1 LSCRFSVPS
10 ITTKMVKPRKGAL
23 IQTLVCPPFG
33 VCGQGFPLA
42 ILRLPGRPH
51 GAGLRRSRSALAPGC
66 HGVPAGPS
74 GRLREGEEC
83 SGHYHPPPPHS
94 VTCHVWPLTLPVRS
108 RPLSKQTGTA
118 QSRCSTR
125 ASAERERR
133 RPPVGVWW
141 GVVIARTFPRCVTYN
156 HAKPVPNLGPQEWAW
171 RGGAVAPHREPR
183 SRARTCAGR
192 RKCGFRTLY
201 LYLRDKW
208 RS

>member
-1 LSCRFSVPS
+1 MTFRACSSASGLLSAFAISRSCFCISGSRAAAMASNVMSVS
-10 ITTKMVKPRKGAL
+10 FRVVMSVLCFVDYDKNGQTQKGRTYTNFRL
-23 IQTLVCPPFG
+23 SPFWG
-33 VCGQGFPLA
+33 CGQGFPLA
-42 ILRLPGRPH
+42 ILRPPGRPH

-83 SGHYHPPPPHS
+83 SGHYHPLPHS

-133 RPPVGVWW
+133 RPPIGVWW
-141 GVVIARTFPRCVTYN
+141 GVVIARTFP
-156 HAKPVPNLGPQEWAW
+156 HA
-171 RGGAVAPHREPR
+171 
-183 SRARTCAGR
+183 
-192 RKCGFRTLY
+192 
-201 LYLRDKW
+201 
-208 RS
+208 

>member
-1 LSCRFSVPS
+1 
-10 ITTKMVKPRKGAL
+10 MVKPRKGALTQTFVRGAFSRKGAL

-42 ILRLPGRPH
+42 ILRLPGRPY
-51 GAGLRRSRSALAPGC
+51 GAGLRRSRAALAPGC

-74 GRLREGEEC
+74 GRLREGKEC
-83 SGHYHPPPPHS
+83 SGHYHPLPHS
-94 VTCHVWPLTLPVRS
+94 VTCHVWPLTLPARS

-141 GVVIARTFPRCVTYN
+141 GVVIARTSEPKGKGWERGSSSAAPRAPEPCEDVRGAAKMRFPHLVFIL
-156 HAKPVPNLGPQEWAW
+156 KG
-171 RGGAVAPHREPR
+171 
-183 SRARTCAGR
+183 
-192 RKCGFRTLY
+192 
-201 LYLRDKW
+201 
-208 RS
+208 